1 MSVYV
6 FLTFLTDNTTFYYPI
21 NVMYRMTIMTW
32 CYEAMRREHIP
43 NANLRSQQ
51 ELEDLRMEISIRKEG
66 LKL

>member
-32 CYEAMRREHIP
+32 CYETMRREHIP